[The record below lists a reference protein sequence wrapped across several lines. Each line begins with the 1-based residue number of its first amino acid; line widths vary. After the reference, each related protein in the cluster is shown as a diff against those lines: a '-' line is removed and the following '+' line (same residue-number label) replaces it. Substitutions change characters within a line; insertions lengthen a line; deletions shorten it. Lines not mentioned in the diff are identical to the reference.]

1 MPEEA
6 RSGLG
11 SVGPVFCH
19 SLRVVWTLGACL
31 VELWSATAK
40 QPTPSSNISSL
51 QRPLDRAYTLLVSPS
66 SCPVIPPRR
75 SRPLLRVLFNVEP
88 QNCRKRELGRCLST
102 IGQRTQALPFPV
114 RLFPPLLALQQAPL
128 VHLYG
133 DRLSSVTV
141 EAFLSHLATRLDG
154 RKQQTARAA
163 ARLDPGPAD
172 RSWIFARKR

>member
-6 RSGLG
+6 KSGLG

-40 QPTPSSNISSL
+40 QPTPSSNISSQ

-102 IGQRTQALPFPV
+102 IGQRTQPLPFPV
-114 RLFPPLLALQQAPL
+114 RLFP
-128 VHLYG
+128 
-133 DRLSSVTV
+133 LSSRSSSPPSFT
-141 EAFLSHLATRLDG
+141 STATGCQVSRLTHFCPISRSRLDG
-154 RKQQTARAA
+154 RKQQTARTA

>member
-66 SCPVIPPRR
+66 SCPVIPLRR
-75 SRPLLRVLFNVEP
+75 SRPLLRALSNVEP
-88 QNCRKRELGRCLST
+88 QNCRKRELGRCMST
-102 IGQRTQALPFPV
+102 IGQRTQALPF
-114 RLFPPLLALQQAPL
+114 RLFPPLLALQQAPFIPPS
-128 VHLYG
+128 HG
-133 DRLSSVTV
+133 NRLSGVTV
-141 EAFLSHLATRLDG
+141 DAFLSHLAISLG
-154 RKQQTARAA
+154 RTQAA
-163 ARLDPGPAD
+163 NSSNSGALGPGPG
-172 RSWIFARKR
+172 